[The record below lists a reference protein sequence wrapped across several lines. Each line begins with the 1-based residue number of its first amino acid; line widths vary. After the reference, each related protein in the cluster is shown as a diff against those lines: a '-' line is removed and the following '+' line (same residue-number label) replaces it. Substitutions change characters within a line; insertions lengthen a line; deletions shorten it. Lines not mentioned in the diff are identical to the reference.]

1 MTDASGTK
9 QSMFSLASHVRS
21 KCNSLVVFILKDK
34 KQKTS
39 TQGQT
44 INWLIGNSCIKS
56 EYLAHNLILKVE
68 NEFWKRSY
76 SISWHPG
83 LSCVPATAKGTDA
96 LFVRRRKETSELKGS
111 FGKNSTTI
119 WFVWYLVS
127 WKLQAWDGND
137 VLPASEWSHHV
148 RWHVICQSHLPR
160 THPWLQKQ
168 W

>member
-1 MTDASGTK
+1 MHQAQNSQCFHWLHVSDQNVTPRLCSFSKTK
-9 QSMFSLASHVRS
+9 S
-21 KCNSLVVFILKDK
+21 K
-34 KQKTS
+34 KTS

-148 RWHVICQSHLPR
+148 QWHVICQSHPPR